1 MKFGKLNLVAGALI
15 MLLAGAGGMLL
26 GATFDANS
34 VKDGYHVLSL
44 VRFYLREGHSH
55 SMPFGLY
62 NLIFA
67 FIVDQLMLTDTHK
80 RIASIAAVCA
90 VLLPLGLL
98 GKGMAG
104 AAPNFPPFGIIGIL
118 AFLVSIVY
126 ILVGSRKM
134 NAR

>member
-1 MKFGKLNLVAGALI
+1 MKFGKLNLVAGAII

-26 GATFDANS
+26 GATFDTNS
-34 VKDGYHVLSL
+34 VKDGYHILSL

-67 FIVDQLMLTDTHK
+67 FIVDRLALSDLHK
-80 RIASIAAVCA
+80 RIASITAIAA

-104 AAPNFPPFGIIGIL
+104 AAPDFPPFGMLGIF
-118 AFLVSIVY
+118 AFLASIVY
-126 ILVGSRKM
+126 ILIGSRKLD
-134 NAR
+134 A